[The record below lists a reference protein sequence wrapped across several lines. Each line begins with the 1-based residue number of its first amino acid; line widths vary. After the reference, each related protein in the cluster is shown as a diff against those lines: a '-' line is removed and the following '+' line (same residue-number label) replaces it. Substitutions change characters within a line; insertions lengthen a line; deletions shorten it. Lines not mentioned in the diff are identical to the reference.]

1 MACSK
6 QAPKHDL
13 TADASLAERLGVSR
27 AAIALL
33 RASEV
38 FDLHIDSFIWTR
50 LLGYDVHTRHDS
62 GPLSARW
69 LGQADLPR
77 LRLAG
82 VGAATWSITTNPWRA
97 TRSRLRALLTNYRK
111 LLALLSDPDSTACV
125 VTNYREYLAARS
137 AGRHAAF
144 LGIQGGNALSDPKSL
159 NVFPVEQL
167 LRVTLVHLT
176 NSDLGTTSSPLRLG
190 HDRGLLPRG
199 RELVRE
205 LESRGT
211 FVDLAHSSE
220 RLFWDVV
227 AEHDKSR
234 PLIVSHTGLAA
245 VHRHWRNLDD
255 RQLRAIADSGGV
267 VGVLY
272 HGPFLGDPPWGG
284 KVRTIA
290 RHLAHGIKV
299 IGARHMALGSDW
311 DGLIATPL
319 DMPSCAEFPRLVQA
333 LLDEQVQEEDIV
345 SVLGKSALAL
355 IAATRP

>member
-1 MACSK
+1 MTR
-6 QAPKHDL
+6 APFGNQTEPANRDE
-13 TADASLAERLGVSR
+13 SLRVSR
-27 AAIALL
+27 GALELL
-33 RASEV
+33 RSSEV

-50 LLGYDVHTRHDS
+50 LLRYDVQKSHDS

-69 LGQADLPR
+69 FGQVDLPR
-77 LRLAG
+77 LQRAG
-82 VGAATWSITTNPWRA
+82 VGAATWSITTNPWR
-97 TRSRLRALLTNYRK
+97 RIRDRLRALVANYRRLVT
-111 LLALLSDPDSTACV
+111 LLNHVDSGASC
-125 VTNYREYLAARS
+125 VTNYREYLAARN

-144 LGIQGGNALSDPKSL
+144 MAIQGGNALSDPRSCD
-159 NVFPVEQL
+159 VFPVERL

-190 HDRGLLPRG
+190 DDRGLLARG

-211 FVDLAHSSE
+211 LVDLAHSSQ

-227 AEHDKSR
+227 SEHDRSR

-255 RQLRAIADSGGV
+255 HQLRAIANSGGV
-267 VGVLY
+267 VGILY

-284 KVRTIA
+284 RVRTIA
-290 RHLAHGIKV
+290 RHLAHGIKT

-319 DMPSCAEFPRLVQA
+319 DMPTCTEFPRLVQA
-333 LLDEQVQEEDIV
+333 LLDERIPEHDIV
-345 SVLGKSALAL
+345 SVLGRSALEL
-355 IAATRP
+355 IARTRP